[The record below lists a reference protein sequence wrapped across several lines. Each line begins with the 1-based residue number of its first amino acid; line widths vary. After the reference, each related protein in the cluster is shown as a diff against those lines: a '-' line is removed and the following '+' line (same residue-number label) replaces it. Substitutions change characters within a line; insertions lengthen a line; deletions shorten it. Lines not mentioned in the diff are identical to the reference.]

1 MSERAQHDEQGGDHP
16 EQRVFDQRNA
26 LYTACQRT
34 LGRLDAL
41 DPFGDGL
48 PVEYAAIMEVR
59 QWLAAEVDRVL
70 PPGDAIVEEV
80 A

>member
-1 MSERAQHDEQGGDHP
+1 MS
-16 EQRVFDQRNA
+16 EQRVLDQRDA
-26 LYTACQRT
+26 LYVACQRM

-48 PVEYAAIMEVR
+48 PVEYAAIAEVR
-59 QWLAAEVDRVL
+59 QWLAAEVDHVL
-70 PPGDAIVEEV
+70 PPGDALVEEV